1 MDVIL
6 TVDTEADGQWEAD
19 GDVRIQNLDYVPRF
33 QRLCEEYGL
42 RPVYLCTYEVV
53 VSKRFDETLAYWAS
67 KGTCEI
73 GAHLHPWTNPPYRG
87 GPDAGP
93 FDRSEYPGYPSELPL
108 DAFRAKMQLLG
119 DLVRAKTGRAPTSY
133 RAGRWGFCKEHI
145 PVLLDL
151 GYTVDCS
158 VTPHVDR
165 RRNKGV
171 KDGGP
176 DFRGAPV
183 APYELSADDIRAP
196 GTSGLLEVPVTI
208 VYTQRLMRES
218 AQVREAFERMRRV
231 PGASLLNRALKLEPT
246 WFRPYPTMNAR
257 RMREVYRVARELG
270 LPCLEMMFHSSEL
283 MPGGS
288 ESFPTAGSIEKM
300 FGVLEAT
307 FSFLTQHGC
316 TGATLAEL
324 GAKHASAAPQRR
336 IGRGFA

>member
-1 MDVIL
+1 MDVIV

-19 GDVRIQNLDYVPRF
+19 GRVRVQNLDYVPRF
-33 QRLCEEYGL
+33 QRMSEEYGIV
-42 RPVYLCTYEVV
+42 PVYLCTYEVM
-53 VSKRFDETLAYWAS
+53 VSRRFDETLAYWAKRGS
-67 KGTCEI
+67 CEI

-87 GPDAGP
+87 GADVVD

-108 DAFRAKMQLLG
+108 ETFRAKMAVLT
-119 DLVRAKTGRAPTSY
+119 DLIRVKTGRPPRSY

-145 PVLLDL
+145 AVLREL

-165 RRNKGV
+165 RGFKGV
-171 KDGGP
+171 AQGGP

-183 APYELSADDIRAP
+183 TPYELSDDDICAS

-208 VYTQRLMRES
+208 VHTQRLMRES
-218 AQVREAFERMRRV
+218 PRAQETFGRLRRF
-231 PGASLLNRALKLEPT
+231 PGAGLVNRALKLEPT

-257 RMREVYRVARELG
+257 RMRKVYEVARELE

-288 ESFPTAGSIEKM
+288 ESFPTASSIERLFAM
-300 FGVLEAT
+300 LEST
-307 FSFLTQHGC
+307 FAFLAARGC
-316 TGATLAEL
+316 TGISLGDFAEKYTA
-324 GAKHASAAPQRR
+324 GARKRA
-336 IGRGFA
+336 